1 MLKNPKSPKDLKVG
15 RLYHIEIPP
24 NSKLIFNNV
33 EYFEDDIF
41 MIVSK
46 PVWKKDDIDA
56 WYSVQAL
63 VRDRLLQIDF
73 IEYQAQ
79 YFKEIVET
87 NS

>member
-1 MLKNPKSPKDLKVG
+1 METPKSPKDLKVG
-15 RLYHIEIPP
+15 GLYHIEIPP
-24 NSKLIFNNV
+24 NSKLIFNNI

-63 VRDRLLQIDF
+63 VRDRLIQIDF
-73 IEYQAQ
+73 IDYQAQ
-79 YFKEIVET
+79 YFKLVQ
-87 NS
+87 SR

>member
-1 MLKNPKSPKDLKVG
+1 MLKAPKSPKDLKVG
-15 RLYHIEIPP
+15 GLYQIEIPP
-24 NSKLIFNNV
+24 NSKLIFDEV

-63 VRDRLLQIDF
+63 VRDRLIQINFLD
-73 IEYQAQ
+73 YQAKH
-79 YFKEIVET
+79 FKEIVET
-87 NS
+87 